1 MFGNIFGFT
10 LDIHGVHQQR
20 RSSFYIYFRLEVEV
34 EVEVEVEAFFILPRV
49 PLPAGKLRE
58 PGVK

>member
-10 LDIHGVHQQR
+10 LDINKEDFK

-34 EVEVEVEAFFILPRV
+34 EVEEVEAFFLSY
-49 PLPAGKLRE
+49 
-58 PGVK
+58 